1 MNVDQLLKDTADFLC
16 SEFSPN
22 AADVAEDIHKA
33 LSASKE
39 SIAELVAAR
48 TNGKI
53 SEDDFAYE
61 LQREAKVF
69 ETELLTLQVIAK
81 ATVVKMCDAAIRFIL
96 KSVNPIS

>member
-1 MNVDQLLKDTADFLC
+1 MNVDQLLKDTGDFLC
-16 SEFSPN
+16 SEFSTH
-22 AADVAEDIHKA
+22 AIGVAEGIHEA
-33 LSASKE
+33 LTASKE
-39 SIAELVAAR
+39 SISELVIAR
-48 TNGKI
+48 TNGVI

-69 ETELLTLQVIAK
+69 EAELLTLQVIAK